1 MMIIMIIMENFRIVL
16 DCRQEKN
23 MNNFHDSFTFYSMH
37 LLTGWDCL
45 WAGVVESYSCLRGV
59 VERFLGCV
67 CYELAFESCGW
78 LPYSG

>member
-1 MMIIMIIMENFRIVL
+1 MENFRIVL

-45 WAGVVESYSCLRGV
+45 WAGVVEKR
-59 VERFLGCV
+59 
-67 CYELAFESCGW
+67 W
-78 LPYSG
+78 LPLGRCCGKLWLPLGRCYVQCVSL